1 MRNFL
6 SLFLLLFLSLASI
19 AFAKEVILDVRTP
32 KEFRQEHVPHSLNID
47 VLNPSFKTEVA
58 KLSRQD
64 NYRVYCGTGKRSAQA
79 IAIMKDLGFKKTE
92 NLGGLED
99 AKKVLLNPTLIK

>member
-32 KEFRQEHVPHSLNID
+32 KEFRQEHVPHSL
-47 VLNPSFKTEVA
+47 
-58 KLSRQD
+58 
-64 NYRVYCGTGKRSAQA
+64 
-79 IAIMKDLGFKKTE
+79 
-92 NLGGLED
+92 
-99 AKKVLLNPTLIK
+99 